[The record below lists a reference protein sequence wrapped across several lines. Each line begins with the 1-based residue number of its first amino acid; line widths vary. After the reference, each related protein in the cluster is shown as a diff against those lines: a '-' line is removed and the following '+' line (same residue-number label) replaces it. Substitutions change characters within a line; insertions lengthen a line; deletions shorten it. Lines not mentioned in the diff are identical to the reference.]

1 MIKLDNVS
9 FFINRNKLIFEDVN
23 IFIPS
28 GSIINIVGQTG
39 SGKTSFLNLLSLLI
53 DPNKGKIF
61 LFGKE
66 VNRLNRKE
74 IFLLKQE
81 MGLVFDNN
89 YFIENMNVQENII
102 FPLIYKKEKGS
113 DMMSALNELLPW
125 LNLESVKK
133 NKIQELSRTELKL
146 VQFARSIIGR
156 PRLLILDD
164 FFLNMENIL
173 EKKIIYLLLALNKI
187 GTTIIIIGNKPRA
200 NLIKFDKNFK
210 IENKRIFEGV
220 LDKSV

>member
-1 MIKLDNVS
+1 MDNIS
-9 FFINRNKLIFEDVN
+9 FFINRNKVIFKDLN

-39 SGKTSFLNLLSLLI
+39 SGKTSFLNLLSLLKV
-53 DPNKGKIF
+53 PSNGKIF

-66 VNRLNRKE
+66 VNRLSKKE
-74 IFLLKQE
+74 IFSLKQE
-81 MGLVFDNN
+81 MGIVFEKH
-89 YFIENMNVQENII
+89 YFMDNMNVQENII
-102 FPLIYKKEKGS
+102 LPLIFKKEKWT

-125 LNLESVKK
+125 LNLEKLKK
-133 NKIQELSRTELKL
+133 NKIKELSRIELKL

-164 FFLNMENIL
+164 FFLEIEHLL

-187 GTTIIIIGNKPRA
+187 GTTIIIIGNKPKA
-200 NLIKFDKNFK
+200 NLIKFDKSFK
-210 IENKRIFEGV
+210 IENKKIFEEV
-220 LDKSV
+220 ENNSV